1 MAENED
7 TELPDLR
14 VVVITFDQDE
24 DQLRIDTGEDIG
36 DFEALGFLCVAFA
49 RQLAVGELRQHVP
62 RLVGRRNDSPVV
74 QLAQRRLWV
83 VHGLASPVHAD
94 RQQRRARRCGR
105 PTEPR

>member
-24 DQLRIDTGEDIG
+24 DQLRIDTGEDVG

-49 RQLAVGELRQHVP
+49 RQLAQCIGATLNYGSEDLE
-62 RLVGRRNDSPVV
+62 D
-74 QLAQRRLWV
+74 
-83 VHGLASPVHAD
+83 
-94 RQQRRARRCGR
+94 
-105 PTEPR
+105 EE